1 MFTTKD
7 ILPYKNKTVIHGG
20 DNLKFEERKSQN
32 AVDFRNIKS
41 PFAIHKMQQH
51 EELRN
56 EAVEE
61 TEHLNNTD
69 TPPPSYKCIASDF
82 LMDEPPEYTLVTGV
96 AINVAEVLIVTLK
109 SCRLNFL

>member
-1 MFTTKD
+1 MSTTKD
-7 ILPYKNKTVIHGG
+7 ISPYKNKTIIHER
-20 DNLKFEERKSQN
+20 DNLKFEEHKFLNS
-32 AVDFRNIKS
+32 VDFLNIKS

-51 EELRN
+51 KELGN

-61 TEHLNNTD
+61 TEKINNTD

-96 AINVAEVLIVTLK
+96 VINVAEVLIVTLK
-109 SCRLNFL
+109 FL